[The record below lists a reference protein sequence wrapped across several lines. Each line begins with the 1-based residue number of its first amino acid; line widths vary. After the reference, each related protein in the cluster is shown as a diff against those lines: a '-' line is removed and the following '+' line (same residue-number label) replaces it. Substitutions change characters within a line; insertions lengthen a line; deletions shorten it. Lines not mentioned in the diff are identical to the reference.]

1 MDLPIVHHNKRG
13 HRGDRFL
20 REYRELTE
28 AHQAHHCVACR
39 KCEKLCPQNIRIA
52 DRMFEIKQLVSL
64 AESIPN

>member
-1 MDLPIVHHNKRG
+1 M
-13 HRGDRFL
+13 